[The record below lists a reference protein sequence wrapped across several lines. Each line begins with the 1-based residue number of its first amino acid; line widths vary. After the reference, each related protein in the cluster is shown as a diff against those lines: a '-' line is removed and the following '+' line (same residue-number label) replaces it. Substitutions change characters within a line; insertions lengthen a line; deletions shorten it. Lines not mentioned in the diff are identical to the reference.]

1 MAVRRSE
8 FLIAVFILLG
18 ASLTGCETGE
28 ERKTTDLIRFL
39 DATVINYHSQI
50 FTLPEEL
57 PLNQELPP
65 GSVPSYTARIAPVL
79 ATISRGGFDVVEL
92 KKVTMMLRMSL
103 QPRNFSG
110 NTKLKLYVGNQV
122 DIYNDPT
129 AVTVSEKKIMPDTVD
144 LVSADSRLNLIFA
157 QEEVVFG
164 MEFVLEP
171 TELQSHD
178 ISILGHME
186 KFEVEITGVQG
197 IF

>member
-1 MAVRRSE
+1 
-8 FLIAVFILLG
+8 LL
-18 ASLTGCETGE
+18 AGCEKGE
-28 ERKTTDLIRFL
+28 ERKTTDLIPFL
-39 DATVINYHSQI
+39 DATLINYHSQI

-57 PLNQELPP
+57 PLGQELPP
-65 GSVPSYTARIAPVL
+65 GSVSSYTARIAPVL
-79 ATISRGGFDVVEL
+79 AIISRGGFEVVEL
-92 KKVTMMLRMSL
+92 KNVTVMLRMSL

-110 NTKLKLYVGNQV
+110 NTTLKLYVGNQV

-129 AVTVSEKKIMPDTVD
+129 AVILAEKKIMPDTVD
-144 LVSADSRLNLIFA
+144 LASSDSRLNLIFA

-178 ISILGHME
+178 ISILGHVQ
-186 KFEVEITGVQG
+186 KFEVEITGMQG

>member
-1 MAVRRSE
+1 MAVRLSE

-28 ERKTTDLIRFL
+28 ERKTTDLIPFL
-39 DATVINYHSQI
+39 DVTVINYHSQI

-79 ATISRGGFDVVEL
+79 ATISRGGFDIVEL
-92 KKVTMMLRMSL
+92 KKVTVMLRMSL

-110 NTKLKLYVGNQV
+110 NTKLKLFVGNQV
-122 DIYNDPT
+122 DIYNDPI

-186 KFEVEITGVQG
+186 KFEVEITGMQG

>member
-8 FLIAVFILLG
+8 FLIAGFILLG

-28 ERKTTDLIRFL
+28 ERKTTDLIPFL
-39 DATVINYHSQI
+39 DVTVINYHSQI

-79 ATISRGGFDVVEL
+79 ATISRGGFDIVEL

-122 DIYNDPT
+122 DIYNDPI